1 MMRSFTLAVAI
12 PFVAGLAACGTE
24 TKTAEDTV
32 ALGAA
37 DTPSVAVPPV
47 PAATTS
53 GGTMLDPNSATA
65 TELAAVPGLNAT
77 VASSIVS
84 GRPHANMVAVNRLL
98 PRTLTDQQRDSVYAR
113 IWKPIDLNKATDEE
127 ILLIPGVGSRMLHEF
142 KEYRPYTSIE
152 QFRREIG
159 KYVDDT
165 ELARLE
171 KYVAR
176 P

>member
-1 MMRSFTLAVAI
+1 MTRSTLSRTLFFVTAVS
-12 PFVAGLAACGTE
+12 ACGGDAR
-24 TKTAEDTV
+24 KAEDTL
-32 ALGAA
+32 ALSAA
-37 DTPSVAVPPV
+37 DTPALTVPPTPI
-47 PAATTS
+47 PASS
-53 GGTMLDPNSATA
+53 GGTMLDPNSASA
-65 TELAAVPGLNAT
+65 PELASVPGLNAG

-84 GRPHANMVAVNRLL
+84 ARPLANMVAVNRLL
-98 PRTLTDQQRDSVYAR
+98 PRTLTEQQRDSVFAR

-127 ILLIPGVGSRMLHEF
+127 ILLIPGVGPRMLHEF

-159 KYVDDT
+159 KYVDKA

-171 KYVAR
+171 QYVAR

>member
-1 MMRSFTLAVAI
+1 MIRFPLSLALVVVAI
-12 PFVAGLAACGTE
+12 SACGGDTR
-24 TKTAEDTV
+24 KAEDTL
-32 ALGAA
+32 ALNAA
-37 DTPSVAVPPV
+37 DTPALTIPPTPT
-47 PAATTS
+47 PATP
-53 GGTMLDPNSATA
+53 GGSMLDPNSASA
-65 TELAAVPGLNAT
+65 AELAAVPGLNAT

-84 GRPHANMVAVNRLL
+84 ARPVANMVAVNRLL
-98 PRTLTDQQRDSVYAR
+98 PRTLTEQQRDSVFAR

-127 ILLIPGVGSRMLHEF
+127 ILLIPGVGPRMLHEF

-159 KYVDDT
+159 KYVDKT

-171 KYVAR
+171 QYVAR

>member
-1 MMRSFTLAVAI
+1 MTRSIASIAALSLAVLTACSSD
-12 PFVAGLAACGTE
+12 AGNAS
-24 TKTAEDTV
+24 DSV
-32 ALGAA
+32 GAA
-37 DTPSVAVPPV
+37 DTGALAPPPSTPTPPV
-47 PAATTS
+47 TPS
-53 GGTMLDPNSATA
+53 GSMDPNSASRA
-65 TELAAVPGLNAT
+65 ELAAIPGLSDT
-77 VASSIVS
+77 VAGAIIAA
-84 GRPHANMVAVNRLL
+84 RPHASMATVDRLL

-113 IWKPIDLNKATDEE
+113 IWKPINLNTATDAE

-159 KYVDDT
+159 KYVDQT

-171 KYVAR
+171 RYVAR

>member
-1 MMRSFTLAVAI
+1 MIRSYTRSGTFF
-12 PFVAGLAACGTE
+12 FVAALAACGGDTRN
-24 TKTAEDTV
+24 AEDSV
-32 ALGAA
+32 ALTTA
-37 DTPSVAVPPV
+37 DTPALTVPPV
-47 PAATTS
+47 PTAATP

-65 TELAAVPGLNAT
+65 AELAAVPGLNAT

-159 KYVDDT
+159 KYVDKT

-171 KYVAR
+171 KYVAT

>member
-1 MMRSFTLAVAI
+1 MIRPLSLASGMLLVSTLT
-12 PFVAGLAACGTE
+12 ACGGDTR
-24 TKTAEDTV
+24 KAEDTL

-37 DTPSVAVPPV
+37 DTPALTVPPAPV
-47 PAATTS
+47 ATTP
-53 GGTMLDPNSATA
+53 GGSLLDPNAASAA
-65 TELAAVPGLNAT
+65 DLAAVPGLNAT

-84 GRPHANMVAVNRLL
+84 GRPHANMVSVNRLL
-98 PRTLTDQQRDSVYAR
+98 PSTLTDNQRDSVYAR
-113 IWKPIDLNKATDEE
+113 IWKPIDLNKATDAE

-159 KYVDDT
+159 KYVDKT

-171 KYVAR
+171 TYVAK

>member
-37 DTPSVAVPPV
+37 
-47 PAATTS
+47 
-53 GGTMLDPNSATA
+53 
-65 TELAAVPGLNAT
+65 ELAAVPGLNAT